1 MAIDNGIKKDAKM
14 IRQGEHVQIE
24 QGVRYAI
31 LSCSKHHLSSL
42 VAAADNMLL
51 SGWSISSGITSEDG
65 KLFQSLYKSPSDN
78 IKLKSKKGV

>member
-1 MAIDNGIKKDAKM
+1 MVINNGLKKDVKNTRIGEYVEIDQG
-14 IRQGEHVQIE
+14 IR
-24 QGVRYAI
+24 YTI

-42 VAAADNMLL
+42 VVAADKMLL

-65 KLFQSLYKSPSDN
+65 KLFQALYKSSSDN

>member
-14 IRQGEHVQIE
+14 IRHGEHVQIE

-65 KLFQSLYKSPSDN
+65 KLFQALYKSPSDN
-78 IKLKSKKGV
+78 IKLNSKKGV

>member
-1 MAIDNGIKKDAKM
+1 MAIENSIEKNIKM
-14 IRQGEHVQIE
+14 IRYGEHVQIE

-42 VAAADNMLL
+42 VAAADKMLL

-65 KLFQSLYKSPSDN
+65 KLFQALYKSPSDN
-78 IKLKSKKGV
+78 IQLNSKKGV

>member
-1 MAIDNGIKKDAKM
+1 MAIDNGIKKDVKM

-31 LSCSKHHLSSL
+31 LSCSKHHLASL
-42 VAAADNMLL
+42 VTAADKMLL

-65 KLFQSLYKSPSDN
+65 KLFQALYKSSSDN

>member
-1 MAIDNGIKKDAKM
+1 MAIDNSIKKDVKM
-14 IRQGEHVQIE
+14 IRHGEHVQIE

-65 KLFQSLYKSPSDN
+65 KLFQALYKSPSDN
-78 IKLKSKKGV
+78 IKLNSKKGV